1 MMIFQGFLH
10 VILGAP
16 WENLPHFLFSI
27 FLADLEDYLIQ
38 YQMKGLEKIKNLCQ
52 ELRIFVLIFVL
63 LYADDTII

>member
-1 MMIFQGFLH
+1 VRQG
-10 VILGAP
+10 
-16 WENLPHFLFSI
+16 ENLPHFLFSI

-38 YQMKGLEKIKNLCQ
+38 YQMKDLEKINNLCQ

>member
-1 MMIFQGFLH
+1 LSPFTFTKDH
-10 VILGAP
+10 S
-16 WENLPHFLFSI
+16 LPPFLFSI

-52 ELRIFVLIFVL
+52 EELRIVVLIFVL

>member
-63 LYADDTII
+63 LYADDTTI